1 MNLRRRKNIPFY
13 FSIYANWVQSFTS
26 LRAILRQV
34 INGVWAFSRCL
45 LIESILQE
53 SAPLRS
59 HIEEIFH

>member
-34 INGVWAFSRCL
+34 INGVWHLVDALMCPFL
-45 LIESILQE
+45 EG
-53 SAPLRS
+53 SATLSP
-59 HIEEIFH
+59 H